1 MKRILLALIIAA
13 GTSVAAQA
21 QPTSSAPDD
30 KNGPVITFAVESYSF
45 DTIKQGDIVVREFKF
60 TNTGKAPLIISDV
73 LVGCGCT
80 VTEFSK
86 EPIGPGKT
94 GTIKVE
100 FRSAYKMGPQ
110 DKTATVKS
118 NSTGGDV
125 ILHLKG
131 TVTVAPATPPAPVKA
146 PAK

>member
-1 MKRILLALIIAA
+1 MKRLLFILALVT
-13 GTSVAAQA
+13 GFSVAAQA

-45 DTIKQGDIVVREFKF
+45 DSIKQGDVVVREFKF
-60 TNTGKAPLIISDV
+60 TNTGKSPLIISEV
-73 LVGCGCT
+73 IVGCGCT

-86 EPIGPGKT
+86 EPIAPGKT
-94 GTIKVE
+94 GTVKVE
-100 FRSAYKMGPQ
+100 FHSANKMGPQ

-131 TVTVAPATPPAPVKA
+131 TVLVAPPTSAPPIKT